1 MSNTTNATAAV
12 VLAGLTVGLWC
23 RPGAALAGLLACLLV
38 GVLLTA
44 GTQDLHRLVRGM
56 DLTAG
61 QAVTLRAAAVSL
73 FWALLGAIAVVGG
86 FWMRLPAPRWMG
98 LLLLA
103 LTATKVLLF
112 DMQGAATLWRVAALL
127 GVGLLLVATSLIYG
141 AVERRLRRTEAA

>member
-1 MSNTTNATAAV
+1 M
-12 VLAGLTVGLWC
+12 
-23 RPGAALAGLLACLLV
+23 
-38 GVLLTA
+38 
-44 GTQDLHRLVRGM
+44 
-56 DLTAG
+56 
-61 QAVTLRAAAVSL
+61 SL